1 MVYEPGGFTFLPGL
15 LIMGSSYGWW
25 SSLLSQTGKICL
37 EFIRYQFHNSVVIS
51 VLLCTAELKKCW
63 LEFRML
69 WQGLCG
75 LRVQLDTS
83 SSASIYRC
91 ETVGKFLV
99 SCVSHYPFINTE
111 YLPRSSCTRLV
122 QTASD
127 ERLASRS
134 KMLWVDTIK
143 IHVEKRQRSTGSIPK
158 KPKKEKKGEETHPD
172 TTNV

>member
-15 LIMGSSYGWW
+15 LIMASPHGWW

-37 EFIRYQFHNSVVIS
+37 EFIQYQFHNFVIIS
-51 VLLCTAELKKCW
+51 VFLWTTELKKCW
-63 LEFRML
+63 LASRML

-75 LRVQLDTS
+75 LRVQLYTR

-99 SCVSHYPFINTE
+99 SCVSYYPFINTE
-111 YLPRSSCTRLV
+111 YLLRSSCTRLV

-127 ERLASRS
+127 ERLANRS

-143 IHVEKRQRSTGSIPK
+143 IHVEKRQRSTGCIPK
-158 KPKKEKKGEETHPD
+158 KLKKEKKGEETHPD